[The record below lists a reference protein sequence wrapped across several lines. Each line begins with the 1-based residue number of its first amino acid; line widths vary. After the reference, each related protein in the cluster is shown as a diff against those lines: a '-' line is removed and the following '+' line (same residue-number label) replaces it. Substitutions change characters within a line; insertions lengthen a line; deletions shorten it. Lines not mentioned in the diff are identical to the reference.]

1 MSWKKLRRNDSARR
15 TIDAA
20 VSNAVE
26 SLEGR
31 QLLSAAFV
39 EAGGRLVVRGTDG
52 NDKITVTRDPSNAA
66 EVRVTLND
74 QAFDF
79 AASSVKQ
86 VYVEAGKGNDWV
98 EADTRYGSLDAG
110 MFFLGAQGSDTL
122 ISNAGDDAL
131 LGGGEADVVIAKVGN
146 NYVNGG
152 AGNDKIFGGS
162 GDDTLVAE
170 GGSDY
175 LADAGGRNT
184 ISSDPKTDTVVTSA
198 LPTTV
203 PSATGANP
211 PVVSLPVTTPT
222 PTPAIVTPPPT
233 NPNPAP
239 TPTVSTNNPF
249 VIGVWSQPAWSFA
262 KWKARGIN
270 TAVGYESLSGTVS
283 VEKFSAE
290 AVKNGL
296 YMIRHPNAD
305 PSKDIGQKNLLAWM
319 LNDEPDFHNT
329 PAATVQSAYNRL
341 KSYSKDIP
349 VFVNFSGA
357 SALWGYGGK
366 FQADYQAWMKG
377 ADWIGNDLYPLNSHN
392 RPTALDAPGKA
403 VERLAQWSGGKRQIA
418 VIEASDQNLSGL
430 EGNPG
435 PSGDQLRAEVFNAVI
450 SGATGIV
457 YFPQKIGGGF
467 NFDAMNPAV
476 EAEMKSVNGRL
487 ARIGDALMT
496 TPNPA
501 GVDVDVDGALRV
513 TWRKYNGK
521 TYVVVLNNST
531 QAVAARMDVS
541 GVSGSS
547 AAVDGENRSVAIKN
561 GQIADSFKP
570 YEAHVYVI

>member
-1 MSWKKLRRNDSARR
+1 MSRKNPRRTQSARR
-15 TIDAA
+15 TITAA
-20 VSNAVE
+20 ISSTVE
-26 SLEGR
+26 HLEGR

-52 NDKITVTRDPSNAA
+52 NDKITVTRDPSDAA
-66 EVRVTLND
+66 EVRITLNA
-74 QAFDF
+74 QTFDF
-79 AASSVKQ
+79 GAASVKQ

-98 EADTRYGSLDAG
+98 EADTRYGSINAG

-162 GDDTLVAE
+162 GNDTLVAE
-170 GGSDY
+170 AGTDY
-175 LADAGGRNT
+175 LADAGGTNT
-184 ISSDPKTDTVVTSA
+184 ILADLKTDKFVTSA
-198 LPTTV
+198 LPTVV

-211 PVVSLPVTTPT
+211 PVVNLPTPAPDPTPAVVTQPPTIPTPT
-222 PTPAIVTPPPT
+222 PTPV
-233 NPNPAP
+233 
-239 TPTVSTNNPF
+239 VSNNPF

-262 KWKARGIN
+262 KWKGRGIN

-290 AVKNGL
+290 AIKNGL

-329 PAATVQSAYNRL
+329 PASTVQAAYRRL
-341 KSYSKDIP
+341 KSYSDDIP
-349 VFVNFSGA
+349 VFLNFSGA

-366 FQADYQAWMKG
+366 GQADYQAWMKG

-392 RPTALDAPGKA
+392 RPSALDAPGKA

-418 VIEASDQNLSGL
+418 VIEASDQNLKGL

-435 PSGDQLRAEVFNAVI
+435 PTGDQLRAEVFNAVI

-467 NFDAMNPAV
+467 NFDIMTPAV
-476 EAEMKSVNGRL
+476 EAEMKSVNARL

-496 TPNPA
+496 QPNPA

-513 TWRKYNGK
+513 TWRKFGGR

-541 GVSGSS
+541 GVSGTT
-547 AAVDGENRSVAIKN
+547 ATVDGEGRTVAIKS
-561 GQIADSFKP
+561 GQIADSFRP